1 MTDIVKVIKQL
12 ISANPSLKQK
22 LLEQG
27 IITEK
32 DGDIVIL
39 KPEVF
44 EIVSSNS
51 ADTAGEKHEW
61 LKQSDKSVDPVANI
75 KIENEKITNSDASS
89 KITNSDVKI
98 KIENETNTRF
108 PRKSATETKNSV
120 ADRKNTNSV
129 ADSKNSRSAREFATE
144 TKNPVANGKI
154 EFSKPATGSTEKS
167 VEKTHSSKFVEDPK
181 HLEIIGS
188 NRNKI
193 TVDFS
198 EFGDELKFDGEDVVI
213 STAYYFQIRYNDITV
228 ECKPTKNGYIC
239 GEDALKDAVKKIARM
254 ANYHPSTREILES
267 IESRLKTL
275 KSKNEKRA
283 KVHEYFAQKYPEV
296 WKEVKKKGIWYFIE
310 KSEEYHVGD
319 EDVKL
324 LALMAFKMLFTTKRK
339 RIGILV
345 LGDAGSGKS
354 HAIESIV
361 SMIPEGYY
369 YNVEDVTPKSIIYL
383 GKKGSDYLRWKLL
396 YLQEITNLRALK
408 LLSMLMT
415 SGRGG
420 SLTVVDGEPV
430 EIFLEYAPS
439 VITSVVNLEEADSS
453 QKTQILSRFI
463 PVAIIREKKDVEKI
477 TEKIYENTNRN
488 EGEFNYDDITKL
500 ALLAWMT
507 YTPKFAYV
515 PKNIFDTLVSSL
527 PFSRTVSLRIT
538 DFASFALQIL
548 AMLLNKDKVDEETL
562 DLFKKYLL
570 RKFVIASFGV
580 SEVEI
585 KLLKY
590 LHERRAEKLKTSQIA
605 SDNGLDTSTAK
616 ELLMELA
623 GRGLV
628 EFEKPGTV
636 YLWSITEDGIKLLI
650 MLEEAK
656 EETKKEEEKSGEPV
670 IEKFEE
676 CLGFSLGAISY
687 QLYARNEV
695 SEEQLMKLFRGE
707 TDVVNKV
714 EECLP
719 VLGYKD
725 GGDGVFRK

>member
-1 MTDIVKVIKQL
+1 M
-12 ISANPSLKQK
+12 
-22 LLEQG
+22 
-27 IITEK
+27 
-32 DGDIVIL
+32 
-39 KPEVF
+39 
-44 EIVSSNS
+44 
-51 ADTAGEKHEW
+51 
-61 LKQSDKSVDPVANI
+61 
-75 KIENEKITNSDASS
+75 
-89 KITNSDVKI
+89 
-98 KIENETNTRF
+98 
-108 PRKSATETKNSV
+108 
-120 ADRKNTNSV
+120 
-129 ADSKNSRSAREFATE
+129 
-144 TKNPVANGKI
+144 
-154 EFSKPATGSTEKS
+154 EKS
-167 VEKTHSSKFVEDPK
+167 VEKTHSSNFVDDPK
-181 HLEIIGS
+181 KLEIVGS
-188 NRNKI
+188 SRKKV
-193 TVDFS
+193 TVYFS

-213 STAYYFQIRYNDITV
+213 SRAYSFQIMYNDIMT
-228 ECKPTKNGYIC
+228 ECVPTKNGYVC
-239 GEDALKDAVKKIARM
+239 GEDSLKDTVKKIARM
-254 ANYHPSTREILES
+254 ANYQPSIKEILES
-267 IESRLKTL
+267 IESRLQTL
-275 KSKNEKRA
+275 KAKNEKRM
-283 KVHEYFAQKYPEV
+283 KVHEYFAKAYPEL
-296 WKEVKKKGIWYFIE
+296 WKKIKQKGVWYFIE

-369 YNVEDVTPKSIIYL
+369 YNVEDVTPKSVIYL

-430 EIFLEYAPS
+430 EIFLDYAPS
-439 VITSVVNLEEADSS
+439 VITSVVNIEEADSS

-488 EGEFNYDDITKL
+488 EGEFNYDDATKL

-507 YTPKFAYV
+507 HTPKFAYV

-527 PFSRTVSLRIT
+527 PFSRTVALRIT
-538 DFASFALQIL
+538 DFATFALQIL
-548 AMLLNKDKVDEETL
+548 AMLMNKDKVDEETL
-562 DLFKKYLL
+562 ELFKKYLL

-585 KLLKY
+585 RLLKY

-616 ELLMELA
+616 ELLMGLA

-628 EFEKPGTV
+628 EFEKPSNV
-636 YLWSITEDGIKLLI
+636 YMWSITDDGVKLLM

-656 EETKKEEEKSGEPV
+656 EEEKKEEENSGEPV

-719 VLGYKD
+719 MLGYKD

>member
-1 MTDIVKVIKQL
+1 MTDIVKIIKQL
-12 ISANPSLKQK
+12 ILSNPSLKQK

-32 DGDIVIL
+32 DDDIIIL
-39 KPEVF
+39 KPEAF
-44 EIVSSNS
+44 EIMSSNS
-51 ADTAGEKHEW
+51 ADTAGEKREW
-61 LKQSDKSVDPVANI
+61 LKQTPKSIDPPA
-75 KIENEKITNSDASS
+75 
-89 KITNSDVKI
+89 KI
-98 KIENETNTRF
+98 KIQNETNSESS
-108 PRKSATETKNSV
+108 RKSAVETKNSP
-120 ADRKNTNSV
+120 AGLKNTNSP
-129 ADSKNSRSAREFATE
+129 ADNKNSRSLREFPIG
-144 TKNPVANGKI
+144 TKNPPAEEKI
-154 EFSKPATGSTEKS
+154 EFSKAAGGSMEKS

-188 NRNKI
+188 ARKKI

-198 EFGDELKFDGEDVVI
+198 AFGDELRFDGEDVII
-213 STAYYFQIRYNDITV
+213 STSYYFQIRYDDIMV
-228 ECKPTKNGYIC
+228 ECKPTKNGYVC
-239 GEDALKDAVKKIARM
+239 GEDSLKDAVKKIARM
-254 ANYHPSTREILES
+254 ANYQPSIKEILES
-267 IESRLKTL
+267 IESRLQTL
-275 KSKNEKRA
+275 KSKNEKRV
-283 KVHEYFAQKYPEV
+283 KVHEYFAKAYPEL
-296 WKEVKKKGIWYFIE
+296 WEKIKQKGIWYFIE
-310 KSEEYHVGD
+310 KSEEYHIGD

-345 LGDAGSGKS
+345 LGDTGSGKS

-361 SMIPEGYY
+361 HMIPDGYY
-369 YNVEDVTPKSIIYL
+369 YNVVDVTPKSVVYL

-430 EIFLEYAPS
+430 EIFLDYAPS
-439 VITSVVNLEEADSS
+439 VITSVVNIEEADSS

-477 TEKIYENTNRN
+477 IQKIYENTNRH
-488 EGEFNYDDITKL
+488 EDEFNYDDITKL

-507 YTPKFAYV
+507 YTPRFANV
-515 PKNIFDTLVSSL
+515 PKSIFEMLTSSL
-527 PFSRTVSLRIT
+527 PFSRTVSLRIAN
-538 DFASFALQIL
+538 FASFALQIL

-585 KLLKY
+585 RLLKY
-590 LHERRAEKLKTSQIA
+590 LHERRTEKPKTSQVA
-605 SDNGLDTSTAK
+605 SDNGLDTSTTK
-616 ELLMELA
+616 ELLMGLA
-623 GRGLV
+623 NRGLV
-628 EFEKPGTV
+628 EFEKPSNV
-636 YLWSITEDGIKLLI
+636 YIWSITDDGVKLLA

-656 EETKKEEEKSGEPV
+656 EEEKREEEKSGEPA
-670 IEKFEE
+670 IEEFEN
-676 CLGFSLGAISY
+676 CVGFSLGAISY
-687 QLYARNEV
+687 QLYARDEV
-695 SEEQLMKLFRGE
+695 SEEQLMKLFKGE
-707 TDVVNKV
+707 VSVVSKI
-714 EECLP
+714 EECLH
-719 VLGYKD
+719 VLGYKN

>member
-1 MTDIVKVIKQL
+1 
-12 ISANPSLKQK
+12 
-22 LLEQG
+22 LLAQG

-32 DGDIVIL
+32 DGEIVIL
-39 KPEVF
+39 KPEAF

-51 ADTAGEKHEW
+51 ADTAGEKQEW
-61 LKQSDKSVDPVANI
+61 LKQTPQSVDPSA
-75 KIENEKITNSDASS
+75 
-89 KITNSDVKI
+89 KI
-98 KIENETNTRF
+98 KIQNETNTRF
-108 PRKSATETKNSV
+108 SHKTASETKNS
-120 ADRKNTNSV
+120 S
-129 ADSKNSRSAREFATE
+129 
-144 TKNPVANGKI
+144 ANGKT
-154 EFSKPATGSTEKS
+154 EFSKPAEGSTEKS
-167 VEKTHSSKFVEDPK
+167 VEKTHSSKFAEDPK

-188 NRNKI
+188 SRKKV

-198 EFGDELKFDGEDVVI
+198 AFGDELRFDGEDVVI
-213 STAYYFQIRYNDITV
+213 SKSYYFQIRYNDTTF
-228 ECKPTKNGYIC
+228 ECVPTKNGYVC
-239 GEDALKDAVKKIARM
+239 GEESLKDAVKKIARM
-254 ANYHPSTREILES
+254 TDYNPSMKEILES
-267 IESRLKTL
+267 IESRLQVL
-275 KSKNEKRA
+275 KSKNEKRV
-283 KVHEYFAQKYPEV
+283 KVHEYFAKAYPEL
-296 WKEVKKKGIWYFIE
+296 WEEVKKKGVWYFIE

-430 EIFLEYAPS
+430 EIFLDYAPS
-439 VITSVVNLEEADSS
+439 VITSVVNIEEADSS

-477 TEKIYENTNRN
+477 TRKIYENANRN

-507 YTPKFAYV
+507 YTPKFAHV
-515 PKNIFDTLVSSL
+515 PESIFEMLVSSL
-527 PFSRTVSLRIT
+527 PFSRTISLRIT
-538 DFASFALQIL
+538 DFATFALQIL

-590 LHERRAEKLKTSQIA
+590 LHENRQEKLKTSQIA
-605 SDNGLDTSTAK
+605 SDNGFDTSTAK
-616 ELLMELA
+616 ELLMGLA

-628 EFEKPGTV
+628 EFEKPGNV
-636 YLWSITEDGIKLLI
+636 YMWSITDDGVKLLM

-656 EETKKEEEKSGEPV
+656 EEEKKEEEKSGEPV

-695 SEEQLMKLFRGE
+695 SEEQLMKLFKGE
-707 TDVVNKV
+707 SDVVNKV

-719 VLGYKD
+719 VLGYK
-725 GGDGVFRK
+725 GGDGVFKK

>member
-1 MTDIVKVIKQL
+1 MR
-12 ISANPSLKQK
+12 
-22 LLEQG
+22 E
-27 IITEK
+27 
-32 DGDIVIL
+32 
-39 KPEVF
+39 
-44 EIVSSNS
+44 
-51 ADTAGEKHEW
+51 
-61 LKQSDKSVDPVANI
+61 SVLP
-75 KIENEKITNSDASS
+75 
-89 KITNSDVKI
+89 
-98 KIENETNTRF
+98 
-108 PRKSATETKNSV
+108 
-120 ADRKNTNSV
+120 
-129 ADSKNSRSAREFATE
+129 
-144 TKNPVANGKI
+144 TKNPPADRKI
-154 EFSKPATGSTEKS
+154 EFSKAAGGSMEKS
-167 VEKTHSSKFVEDPK
+167 TEKTHSSKFVEDPK

-188 NRNKI
+188 TRKKI
-193 TVDFS
+193 IVDFS
-198 EFGDELKFDGEDVVI
+198 PFGDELKFDGEDVVI
-213 STAYYFQIRYNDITV
+213 STAYYFQIRYNDLAV
-228 ECKPTKNGYIC
+228 ECRSTKNGYIC
-239 GEDALKDAVKKIARM
+239 GEDSLKDAVKKIVRM
-254 ANYHPSTREILES
+254 ANYQPSTKEILES
-267 IESRLKTL
+267 IESRLQTL
-275 KSKNEKRA
+275 KSKNEKRV
-283 KVHEYFAQKYPEV
+283 KVHEYFAQKYPEM
-296 WKEVKKKGIWYFIE
+296 WKKVKEKGIWYFIE
-310 KSEEYHVGD
+310 RSEEYHVGD

-339 RIGILV
+339 RVGILV

-369 YNVEDVTPKSIIYL
+369 YDVEDVTPKSIIYL

-430 EIFLEYAPS
+430 EIFLDYAPS

-463 PVAIIREKKDVEKI
+463 PVAIIREKKDANVI
-477 TEKIYENTNRN
+477 TGKIYENANRN

-515 PKNIFDTLVSSL
+515 PKSVFDMLVSSL
-527 PFSRTVSLRIT
+527 PFSRSIAFRIT
-538 DFASFALQIL
+538 DFATFALQIL

-562 DLFKKYLL
+562 ELFKKYLL

-590 LHERRAEKLKTSQIA
+590 LHDRRAEKLKTSQIA

-623 GRGLV
+623 NRGLA

-636 YLWSITEDGIKLLI
+636 YMWSITEDGIKLLM

-656 EETKKEEEKSGEPV
+656 EESRKEEEKSGEPL